1 MGRGVK
7 ERFWKFP
14 RHRLHPLYKFPRK
27 QSPASS
33 ANLRI
38 KCFIYKQSEGIQHQ
52 LLRLATSAKSTWL
65 GAVFSCP
72 VGMDCA
78 KITMMKEGSANQESW
93 LIWTACINDRENKQG
108 IVFLSLSLKQRKG
121 KLVMWPARF
130 NYRRFSVSVPSQ
142 TTHWLIYNWDHS
154 ITLRYNYRP
163 SASSKLD
170 YEDSHLQVKFFSIS
184 IP

>member
-1 MGRGVK
+1 M
-7 ERFWKFP
+7 
-14 RHRLHPLYKFPRK
+14 LHLQTIWRNTASVATSSYLRKIHMTWRSILLSSWNGLCKNYHDEGGKRKSGILAYLNSLHKWQRK
-27 QSPASS
+27 QTR
-33 ANLRI
+33 N
-38 KCFIYKQSEGIQHQ
+38 F
-52 LLRLATSAKSTWL
+52 
-65 GAVFSCP
+65 
-72 VGMDCA
+72 
-78 KITMMKEGSANQESW
+78 
-93 LIWTACINDRENKQG
+93 
-108 IVFLSLSLKQRKG
+108 FLSLSLKQRKG